1 MFCSASSRLAP
12 QFPIAKIN
20 LIEYIQNKIINI
32 TMSSS
37 SSSSS
42 SDRGSSKKRIYVTG
56 YSSKEDPHDIKKI
69 FKKFGKIEEFSWK
82 GKFCFIVCNIHDE
95 LAIRGSG

>member
-1 MFCSASSRLAP
+1 
-12 QFPIAKIN
+12 
-20 LIEYIQNKIINI
+20 
-32 TMSSS
+32 MSSS

-42 SDRGSSKKRIYVTG
+42 SDRAVSKRRIYITG

-82 GKFCFIVCNIHDE
+82 GKFCFIVQIVIVVR
-95 LAIRGSG
+95 LVIRGARWGVQSRQENEQGRLQRLHTHRRSGSLAKT